1 MSRVPV
7 DLAEELVGSGSI
19 GIEPPDVVIRVV
31 DDEDRDVP
39 AGEIGEALIGGPDL
53 FRGYLNR
60 PEVTAEAM
68 RGGWYHSGD
77 LVRRD
82 ERGLLYFVGR
92 KKDMIRRSGEN
103 IAAAEVEAALRS
115 HPKILEAA
123 VLPVP
128 DELRGEEV
136 KAYIQ
141 LKDGLSR
148 SDLPPEEIV
157 AFCRTRLASYKTPR
171 YIEYRREFELTPSMR
186 VQKQSLIK
194 EATDLT
200 LNAWDRE
207 AG

>member
-1 MSRVPV
+1 
-7 DLAEELVGSGSI
+7 
-19 GIEPPDVVIRVV
+19 
-31 DDEDRDVP
+31 
-39 AGEIGEALIGGPDL
+39 
-53 FRGYLNR
+53 
-60 PEVTAEAM
+60 
-68 RGGWYHSGD
+68 
-77 LVRRD
+77 
-82 ERGLLYFVGR
+82 
-92 KKDMIRRSGEN
+92 MIRRSGEN

-123 VLPVP
+123 VIPVP
-128 DELRGEEV
+128 DDLRGEEV

-148 SDLPPEEIV
+148 SDLLPDEIV

-194 EATDLT
+194 EGPDLT